1 MMSLKEKAIEELLAA
16 ISKVFPGYS
25 WVVVKPKDFVESFL
39 ESSGRFRVEFQPAEK
54 KDFAIVVSDEW
65 ESHEEWSGYIACLC
79 CETLPPIKTYPPKR
93 DPEELF
99 KNLKKRMG
107 LIFKTVKEFEKL
119 AGIKKEVKARR
130 YYEKPSEARRREAR
144 KAERNRRKTDR
155 KDQEKERNFKQ
166 KSNWMFSHPKLT
178 DND

>member
-1 MMSLKEKAIEELLAA
+1 MSLKEKAIEELLAA

-119 AGIKKEVKARR
+119 AGIKKEVATKTFR
-130 YYEKPSEARRREAR
+130 YSDFSLQEAIQNVVDDGFEVIGFKSE
-144 KAERNRRKTDR
+144 
-155 KDQEKERNFKQ
+155 NFDE
-166 KSNWMFSHPKLT
+166 MHVIYFLRIVE
-178 DND
+178 